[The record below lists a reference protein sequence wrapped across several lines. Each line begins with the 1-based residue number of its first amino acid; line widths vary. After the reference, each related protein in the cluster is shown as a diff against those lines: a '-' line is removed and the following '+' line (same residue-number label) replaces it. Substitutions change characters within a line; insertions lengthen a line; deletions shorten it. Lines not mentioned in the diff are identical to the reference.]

1 MLDVTSQSTERR
13 QLLLADGQFSL
24 AALSRSLAGE
34 NPADGEALLHAS
46 DLASMFSGLGFKD
59 AAGVLKDL
67 AQGLS
72 EDPLSA
78 LEASRALLPQL
89 RPLMDAIQ
97 AEDQAGIDAA
107 RQALCVRSPSAS
119 LPSLLPE
126 TRHAM
131 PVTMLD
137 MPEPALQPTPAP
149 SLPPPTLTMAPPA
162 SAQPGFAAAWAE
174 PPPFFSAGLSAGPFA
189 DLAQA
194 PSARVSLLPDP
205 LDWSDVRLQALQ
217 NVQDASALAAA
228 QQPDALALQ
237 LKLQSVQDGLV
248 RVGQLPLSRVYP
260 DTPGAQDLWVDP
272 SLVELLDHLQVFSQR
287 AQHMALQIRNLTL
300 FVTWFGATLSHA
312 ELQHVGEK
320 VAQASGRLDTT
331 DAGIELVLPVSPQRM
346 RMVSFEQEGQWH
358 AHPCAQFVGW
368 SSGPEG
374 LVLQL
379 RFGVQ
384 DRAMKVSQ
392 QGAMAPMNLYPWPTL
407 VPAPPD
413 LTSIAIDGRGQIH
426 VVYRYFS

>member
-1 MLDVTSQSTERR
+1 MFDVTSQSSERR
-13 QLLLADGQFSL
+13 QLMLADGQFSL
-24 AALSRSLAGE
+24 AALSRSLAGD

-59 AAGVLKDL
+59 AAEVLKDL
-67 AQGLS
+67 VQSLS

-78 LEASRALLPQL
+78 LEASRALLPKV

-97 AEDQAGIDAA
+97 AEDPAGIDAA
-107 RQALCVRSPSAS
+107 RQALCAPSPLPSPS
-119 LPSLLPE
+119 PE
-126 TRHAM
+126 TRHGM
-131 PVTMLD
+131 SVTMLEIS
-137 MPEPALQPTPAP
+137 EPAIEPTPAP
-149 SLPPPTLTMAPPA
+149 SLSPQTLTLASAA
-162 SAQPGFAAAWAE
+162 SAQPEFAAAWAE

-205 LDWSDVRLQALQ
+205 LDWADVRLQALQ

-272 SLVELLDHLQVFSQR
+272 SLVELLEHLQVFSQR
-287 AQHMALQIRNLTL
+287 AQGMALQIRNLTL

-312 ELQHVGEK
+312 ELQHVGDK
-320 VAQASGRLDTT
+320 VAEASGRLDTT
-331 DAGIELVLPVSPQRM
+331 DTGIELVLPVSPQRM
-346 RMVSFEQEGQWH
+346 RMVSFEQDGQWH
-358 AHPCAQFVGW
+358 AHPWAQFVGW

-379 RFGVQ
+379 RFGAQ
-384 DRAMKVSQ
+384 NRAMKISQ

-413 LTSIAIDGRGQIH
+413 LTAIAIDGRGQIH
-426 VVYRYFS
+426 VVYRYFK

>member
-1 MLDVTSQSTERR
+1 MLDVTSQSSERR

-24 AALSRSLAGE
+24 AALSRSLAAE
-34 NPADGEALLHAS
+34 NAADGEALLHAS

-59 AAGVLKDL
+59 AAEVLKDL

-72 EDPLSA
+72 EDPLLA
-78 LEASRALLPQL
+78 LEASRAMLPKV

-97 AEDQAGIDAA
+97 AEDPAGIDAA
-107 RQALCVRSPSAS
+107 RQALCAPPSLAS
-119 LPSLLPE
+119 LSSPLPDAK
-126 TRHAM
+126 HAM
-131 PVTMLD
+131 PVSMLEIS
-137 MPEPALQPTPAP
+137 EPAIQPTPAP
-149 SLPPPTLTMAPPA
+149 SLPPQTVSLTSPA

-237 LKLQSVQDGLV
+237 LKLQSVQDSLV
-248 RVGQLPLSRVYP
+248 RVGQLPLNRVYP

-287 AQHMALQIRNLTL
+287 AQRMALQIRNLTL
-300 FVTWFGATLSHA
+300 FITWFGATLSHA
-312 ELQHVGEK
+312 ELQHVGDK
-320 VAQASGRLDTT
+320 VAQASGRLETT
-331 DAGIELVLPVSPQRM
+331 ESGIELVLPVSPQRM
-346 RMVSFEQEGQWH
+346 RMVSFGQEGQWH
-358 AHPCAQFVGW
+358 AHPWAQFVGW

-374 LVLQL
+374 LILQL
-379 RFGVQ
+379 RFGAK
-384 DRAMKVSQ
+384 DRAIKVSQ
-392 QGAMAPMNLYPWPTL
+392 QGAIAPMNLYPWPTL

-413 LTSIAIDGRGQIH
+413 LTAIAIDGRSQIH
-426 VVYRYFS
+426 VVYRYFE

>member
-1 MLDVTSQSTERR
+1 MLDSMSQSSERR
-13 QLLLADGQFSL
+13 QLLLTDGQFSL
-24 AALSRSLAGE
+24 AALSRSLAAD

-59 AAGVLKDL
+59 AAEVLKDL
-67 AQGLS
+67 VQSLS

-78 LEASRALLPQL
+78 LEASRALLPKL

-97 AEDQAGIDAA
+97 AEDPAGIDAA
-107 RQALCVRSPSAS
+107 RQALCAPPP
-119 LPSLLPE
+119 LPSPIPE
-126 TRHAM
+126 IRHGM
-131 PVTMLD
+131 SVTMLEFS
-137 MPEPALQPTPAP
+137 EPAIEPTPAP
-149 SLPPPTLTMAPPA
+149 SLLPQTLTLASAA

-287 AQHMALQIRNLTL
+287 AQRMALQIRNLTL

-312 ELQHVGEK
+312 ELQHVGDK

-331 DAGIELVLPVSPQRM
+331 DSGIELVLPVSPQRM

-358 AHPCAQFVGW
+358 AHPWAQFVGW
-368 SSGPEG
+368 SSGTEG

-379 RFGVQ
+379 RFGAQ
-384 DRAMKVSQ
+384 NRAMKISQ

-407 VPAPPD
+407 VPAPTD

-426 VVYRYFS
+426 VVYRYFT

>member
-1 MLDVTSQSTERR
+1 MNQSSERR
-13 QLLLADGQFSL
+13 QLLLTDGQFSL
-24 AALSRSLAGE
+24 AALSRSLAAD

-59 AAGVLKDL
+59 AAEVLKDL

-78 LEASRALLPQL
+78 MEASRALLPKV
-89 RPLMDAIQ
+89 RSLMDAIQ
-97 AEDQAGIDAA
+97 AEDPAGIDAA
-107 RQALCVRSPSAS
+107 RQALCAPSP
-119 LPSLLPE
+119 LPSPIQE
-126 TRHAM
+126 TRHGM
-131 PVTMLD
+131 PVTMLE
-137 MPEPALQPTPAP
+137 MSEPATQPTPAT
-149 SLPPPTLTMAPPA
+149 SLPPQTVSLASPA
-162 SAQPGFAAAWAE
+162 NAQAGFAAAWAE

-194 PSARVSLLPDP
+194 PSVRVSLLPDP

-287 AQHMALQIRNLTL
+287 AQRMALQIRNLTL

-312 ELQHVGEK
+312 ELQHVGDK

-331 DAGIELVLPVSPQRM
+331 DSGIELVLPVSPQRM

-358 AHPCAQFVGW
+358 AHPWAQFVGW
-368 SSGPEG
+368 SSGPDG
-374 LVLQL
+374 LALQL
-379 RFGVQ
+379 RFGAKN
-384 DRAMKVSQ
+384 RTLKVSQ

-426 VVYRYFS
+426 VVYRYFT

>member
-1 MLDVTSQSTERR
+1 MFDVTSQSSERR
-13 QLLLADGQFSL
+13 QLMLADGQFSL
-24 AALSRSLAGE
+24 AALSRSLAGD

-59 AAGVLKDL
+59 AAEVLKDL
-67 AQGLS
+67 VQSLS

-97 AEDQAGIDAA
+97 AEDPAGIDAA
-107 RQALCVRSPSAS
+107 RQALCAPFP
-119 LPSLLPE
+119 LPSSIPE
-126 TRHAM
+126 TRHGM
-131 PVTMLD
+131 PVTMLE
-137 MPEPALQPTPAP
+137 MPEPAFQPTPAP
-149 SLPPPTLTMAPPA
+149 SLSPQTLSLTSAT
-162 SAQPGFAAAWAE
+162 SAQPGLAAAWAE
-174 PPPFFSAGLSAGPFA
+174 PPPFFSAGLSAGPFV
-189 DLAQA
+189 DLPQA

-205 LDWSDVRLQALQ
+205 LDWADVRLQALQ

-272 SLVELLDHLQVFSQR
+272 SLVELLEHLQVFSQR
-287 AQHMALQIRNLTL
+287 AQRMALQIRNLTL

-312 ELQHVGEK
+312 ELQHVGDK

-331 DAGIELVLPVSPQRM
+331 DTGIELVLPVSPQRM
-346 RMVSFEQEGQWH
+346 RMVSFEQDGQWH
-358 AHPCAQFVGW
+358 AHPWAQFAGW
-368 SSGPEG
+368 RSGPEG

-379 RFGVQ
+379 RFGAQ

-392 QGAMAPMNLYPWPTL
+392 QGATAPMNLYPWPTL

-413 LTSIAIDGRGQIH
+413 LAAIAIDGRGQIH
-426 VVYRYFS
+426 VVYRYFK

>member
-1 MLDVTSQSTERR
+1 MLDSMSQSSERR
-13 QLLLADGQFSL
+13 LMLLTDGQFSL
-24 AALSRSLAGE
+24 AALSRSLAAD

-59 AAGVLKDL
+59 AAEVLKDL
-67 AQGLS
+67 AQSLS

-78 LEASRALLPQL
+78 LEASRALLPKV

-97 AEDQAGIDAA
+97 AEDPAGIDAA
-107 RQALCVRSPSAS
+107 RQALCARPP
-119 LPSLLPE
+119 LPSQIPE
-126 TRHAM
+126 TRHGM
-131 PVTMLD
+131 SVTMLEIS
-137 MPEPALQPTPAP
+137 EPAIEPTPAP
-149 SLPPPTLTMAPPA
+149 SLSPQTLTLASAA

-287 AQHMALQIRNLTL
+287 AQRMVLQIRNLTL

-312 ELQHVGEK
+312 ELQHVGDK

-331 DAGIELVLPVSPQRM
+331 DSGIELVLPVSSQRM
-346 RMVSFEQEGQWH
+346 RMVSFEQDGQWH
-358 AHPCAQFVGW
+358 AHPWAQFVGW
-368 SSGPEG
+368 SSGTEG

-379 RFGVQ
+379 RFGAQ
-384 DRAMKVSQ
+384 NRAMKISQ

-426 VVYRYFS
+426 VVYRYFT

>member
-1 MLDVTSQSTERR
+1 MLDSLSQSSERR
-13 QLLLADGQFSL
+13 QLLLTDGQFSL
-24 AALSRSLAGE
+24 AALSRSLA
-34 NPADGEALLHAS
+34 ADNTADVEALLHAS

-59 AAGVLKDL
+59 AAEVLKNL

-78 LEASRALLPQL
+78 LAASRALLPKV

-97 AEDQAGIDAA
+97 AEDAAGIDAA
-107 RQALCVRSPSAS
+107 RQALCAPSPLSS
-119 LPSLLPE
+119 SVPE
-126 TRHAM
+126 SKHAM
-131 PVTMLD
+131 PVTMLE
-137 MPEPALQPTPAP
+137 MSEPAIKSTPAP
-149 SLPPPTLTMAPPA
+149 SWPPQTLPLASTA
-162 SAQPGFAAAWAE
+162 SAQPGFAATWTD
-174 PPPFFSAGLSAGPFA
+174 PQPFFSTGLSAGPFV

-194 PSARVSLLPDP
+194 PSARVSLFPDP

-248 RVGQLPLSRVYP
+248 RVGQLPLSRVYL

-287 AQHMALQIRNLTL
+287 AQRMALQIRNLTL
-300 FVTWFGATLSHA
+300 FVTWFGATLSHT
-312 ELQHVGEK
+312 ELQHVGDK

-331 DAGIELVLPVSPQRM
+331 DSGIELVLPVSPQRM

-358 AHPCAQFVGW
+358 AHPWAQFVGW

-379 RFGVQ
+379 RFGAQ
-384 DRAMKVSQ
+384 DSAMKVSQ
-392 QGAMAPMNLYPWPTL
+392 QGAIAPMNLYPWPTL

-426 VVYRYFS
+426 LVYRYFR

>member
-1 MLDVTSQSTERR
+1 MLDSMSQSSERR
-13 QLLLADGQFSL
+13 QLLLTDGQFSL
-24 AALSRSLAGE
+24 AALSRSLAADH
-34 NPADGEALLHAS
+34 PADGEALLHAS

-59 AAGVLKDL
+59 AAEVLKNL

-72 EDPLSA
+72 EDPLLA
-78 LEASRALLPQL
+78 MEASRALLPKV
-89 RPLMDAIQ
+89 RALMDAIQ
-97 AEDQAGIDAA
+97 AEDPVVMDAA
-107 RQALCVRSPSAS
+107 RQAICAPSHWPSPISE
-119 LPSLLPE
+119 P
-126 TRHAM
+126 RHGM
-131 PVTMLD
+131 PVTMLEIS
-137 MPEPALQPTPAP
+137 EPAIQATPAP
-149 SLPPPTLTMAPPA
+149 SLPPQTMSLGSPA
-162 SAQPGFAAAWAE
+162 TAQPGLAGAWVD

-194 PSARVSLLPDP
+194 PAARVSLFPDP
-205 LDWSDVRLQALQ
+205 LDWCDVRLQALE

-272 SLVELLDHLQVFSQR
+272 SLLELLDHLQVFSQR
-287 AQHMALQIRNLTL
+287 AQRMALQTRNLTL
-300 FVTWFGATLSHA
+300 FATWFGATLSHA
-312 ELQHVGEK
+312 ELQHVGDK
-320 VAQASGRLDTT
+320 VAQVSGRIDTT
-331 DAGIELVLPVSPQRM
+331 DSGIELVLPVSLQRM

-358 AHPCAQFVGW
+358 AHPWAQFAGW

-379 RFGVQ
+379 RIGTQ
-384 DRAMKVSQ
+384 NRAMKVSQ

-407 VPAPPD
+407 VPAPSD

-426 VVYRYFS
+426 LVDRCFT

>member
-1 MLDVTSQSTERR
+1 MLDSMSQSSERR
-13 QLLLADGQFSL
+13 QLLLTDGRFSL
-24 AALSRSLAGE
+24 AALSRSLAAD

-59 AAGVLKDL
+59 AAELLKDL
-67 AQGLS
+67 AKGLS

-78 LEASRALLPQL
+78 MEASRALLPKVRL
-89 RPLMDAIQ
+89 LMDAIQ
-97 AEDQAGIDAA
+97 AEDPAGIDAA
-107 RQALCVRSPSAS
+107 RQALCEPSP
-119 LPSLLPE
+119 PPITE
-126 TRHAM
+126 PRHGM
-131 PVTMLD
+131 PVTMLEIS
-137 MPEPALQPTPAP
+137 EPAIEPAPAP
-149 SLPPPTLTMAPPA
+149 SLSPQTMTAASAA

-287 AQHMALQIRNLTL
+287 AQRMVLQIRNLTL

-312 ELQHVGEK
+312 ELQHVGDK

-331 DAGIELVLPVSPQRM
+331 DSGIELVLPVSSQRM
-346 RMVSFEQEGQWH
+346 RMVSFELDGQWH
-358 AHPCAQFVGW
+358 AHPWAQFVGW
-368 SSGPEG
+368 SSGTEG

-379 RFGVQ
+379 RFGAQ
-384 DRAMKVSQ
+384 NRAMKISQ

-426 VVYRYFS
+426 VVYRYFT